1 MIYIPVYICYM
12 SFGTFVFSVEEE
24 KIHSHLENVLHLQS
38 CLFLNIVGRISVSMQ
53 NMSAFLKDSFV
64 STKLLYVANVWQIL
78 LVFCWLSE
86 QCHQFCQESD
96 EIWEKALIWML

>member
-1 MIYIPVYICYM
+1 M

-64 STKLLYVANVWQIL
+64 STKLLLCCKCMADSFGFL
-78 LVFCWLSE
+78 LV
-86 QCHQFCQESD
+86 
-96 EIWEKALIWML
+96 I